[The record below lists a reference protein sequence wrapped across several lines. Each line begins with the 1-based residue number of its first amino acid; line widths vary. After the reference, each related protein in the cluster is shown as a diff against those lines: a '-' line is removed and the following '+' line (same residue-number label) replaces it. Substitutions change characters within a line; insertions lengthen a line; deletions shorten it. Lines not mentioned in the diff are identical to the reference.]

1 VFLKIGAQMR
11 KSTDFRSKNISN
23 KQKQYWFPNT
33 KCMNLDYNMGAPN
46 LWSSG
51 AQLVPIPQKD
61 ILVLKD
67 AIQSLAAR

>member
-1 VFLKIGAQMR
+1 MR

-33 KCMNLDYNMGAPN
+33 KCMNLDYNMGPQICG
-46 LWSSG
+46 LLG